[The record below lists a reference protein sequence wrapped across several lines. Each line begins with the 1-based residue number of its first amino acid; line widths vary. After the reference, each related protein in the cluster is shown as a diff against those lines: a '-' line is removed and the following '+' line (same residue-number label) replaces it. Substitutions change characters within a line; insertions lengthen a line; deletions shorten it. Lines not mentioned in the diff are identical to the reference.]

1 MSSSTTQ
8 QGGDVVTSSVTEAL
22 AGLRITTNVTVNI
35 SQSSGGVKPEVI
47 EASQNQQATVPKSEP
62 TGEKK
67 KKKAV
72 TSNFLDSEAQQARE
86 EPNFEPWRLQQF
98 LEPPRGEDRWDVSF
112 LKDGWLIRT
121 HGTRGRVKPFHP
133 IHRSCPVSGG
143 EMTGDRV
150 TALFN
155 IDGGEWLYD
164 KWTDARTWQRAGPW
178 KGFTFLKLKTA
189 ERASTA
195 SAGAAFSGA
204 RGENHQDQEQEESS
218 SDGSYSVVTTERGER

>member
-1 MSSSTTQ
+1 
-8 QGGDVVTSSVTEAL
+8 
-22 AGLRITTNVTVNI
+22 
-35 SQSSGGVKPEVI
+35 
-47 EASQNQQATVPKSEP
+47 
-62 TGEKK
+62 
-67 KKKAV
+67 
-72 TSNFLDSEAQQARE
+72 
-86 EPNFEPWRLQQF
+86 
-98 LEPPRGEDRWDVSF
+98 
-112 LKDGWLIRT
+112 
-121 HGTRGRVKPFHP
+121 
-133 IHRSCPVSGG
+133 
-143 EMTGDRV
+143 MTGDRV

-195 SAGAAFSGA
+195 SDGAAFSGA